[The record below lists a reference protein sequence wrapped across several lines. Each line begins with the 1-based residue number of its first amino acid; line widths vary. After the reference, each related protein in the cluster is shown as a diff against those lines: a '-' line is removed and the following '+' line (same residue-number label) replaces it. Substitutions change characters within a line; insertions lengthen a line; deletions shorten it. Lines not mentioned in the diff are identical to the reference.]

1 MSYLDHAAT
10 TPLHPDAI
18 AAMNA
23 QYVLVGN
30 ANSLHG
36 PGRAARRVVEESRE
50 AVAAAFGAR
59 PSHVVFTGGGTEADN
74 LAVKGL
80 YWERRAEDPRRV
92 RVVAAK
98 IEHHA
103 VLDAV
108 HWLADHEGA
117 EVSWLPVEPDGSV
130 RPETLDKALAADP
143 ESVALVTL
151 MWANNEVGTVLPIAE
166 LVEVAHR
173 HGVPIHSDAI
183 QAAGHLPVDFAASGL
198 DAMTIT
204 AHKLGGPIGVGALL
218 LGRETRLTALQHGG
232 GQERDVRSGTLDTP
246 AIAGFAAAASAARA
260 AQPAE
265 YTRLTAL
272 RDRLIE
278 GVLAAVPDA
287 ILSGPPLACAGS
299 GGAGFSGAGFD
310 GAGFDGARLGGA
322 EPGGAG
328 FHGAGL
334 GAAGFDGA
342 GLDGAGLDEPPDR
355 LPGIA
360 HFCFPGCEGDSLLLL
375 LDARGIS
382 CSTGSACSAG
392 IAQPSHVLLAM
403 GASEELARGSLRFSL
418 GRTSTDADVDAVL
431 EALPAVVTRARAA
444 GLS

>member
-1 MSYLDHAAT
+1 MTYLDHAAT

-18 AAMNA
+18 AAMND
-23 QYVLVGN
+23 QLVLVGN

-50 AVAAAFGAR
+50 ALAAALGAR

-80 YWERRAEDPRRV
+80 YWARRDEDPARTRI
-92 RVVAAK
+92 VAAR

-103 VLDAV
+103 VLDTLF
-108 HWLADHEGA
+108 WLEQHEGA
-117 EVSWLPVEPDGSV
+117 ELSWLPVEPDGSV
-130 RPETLDKALAADP
+130 RPEALEAALAAAP
-143 ESVALVTL
+143 ETVALVTV
-151 MWANNEVGTVLPIAE
+151 MWANNEVGTVLPVPE
-166 LVEVAHR
+166 LAAIAHR
-173 HGVPIHSDAI
+173 YDVPIHSDAI
-183 QAAGHLPVDFAASGL
+183 QAAGHLPVDFTASGL
-198 DAMTIT
+198 DAMTVSG
-204 AHKLGGPIGVGALL
+204 HKLGGPIGVGALL
-218 LGRETRLTALQHGG
+218 LGRQTRLTALQHGG

-246 AIAGFAAAASAARA
+246 AIAAFAAAATAARA
-260 AQPAE
+260 EQPAE
-265 YTRLTAL
+265 SERLSVL

-287 ILSGPPLACAGS
+287 ILSGPPLGQAKPDA
-299 GGAGFSGAGFD
+299 
-310 GAGFDGARLGGA
+310 
-322 EPGGAG
+322 
-328 FHGAGL
+328 
-334 GAAGFDGA
+334 
-342 GLDGAGLDEPPDR
+342 PDR
-355 LPGIA
+355 LPSIA

-375 LDARGIS
+375 LDARGIF

-403 GASEELARGSLRFSL
+403 GAPEELARGSLRFSL
-418 GRTSTDADVDAVL
+418 GRTSTEADVDALL

>member
-1 MSYLDHAAT
+1 MTYLDHAAT
-10 TPLHPDAI
+10 TPPHPDAI
-18 AAMNA
+18 AALNA
-23 QYVLVGN
+23 QFGLVGN

-80 YWERRAEDPRRV
+80 YWARREQDPRRV
-92 RVVAAK
+92 RIIAAK

-103 VLDAV
+103 VLDALF
-108 HWLADHEGA
+108 WLEQHEGA
-117 EVSWLPVEPDGSV
+117 ELSWLPVERDGSV
-130 RPETLDKALAADP
+130 RAEALEDALAASP
-143 ESVALVTL
+143 ETVALVTL
-151 MWANNEVGTVLPIAE
+151 MWANNEVGTVLPIPE
-166 LVEVAHR
+166 LVELAHR
-173 HGVPIHSDAI
+173 YDVPMHSDAI
-183 QAAGHLPVDFAASGL
+183 QAAGHLPVDFTASGL

-204 AHKLGGPIGVGALL
+204 GHKLGGPIGVGALL
-218 LGRETRLTALQHGG
+218 LGRETKLTALQHGG

-246 AIAGFAAAASAARA
+246 AIAGFAAAATAAKA
-260 AQPAE
+260 DQPTE
-265 YTRLTAL
+265 FKRLSAL

-278 GVLAAVPDA
+278 GVLATVPDA
-287 ILSGPPLACAGS
+287 VLSGPPIGQTK
-299 GGAGFSGAGFD
+299 
-310 GAGFDGARLGGA
+310 
-322 EPGGAG
+322 PGDPA
-328 FHGAGL
+328 
-334 GAAGFDGA
+334 
-342 GLDGAGLDEPPDR
+342 DR

-403 GASEELARGSLRFSL
+403 GATEDLARGSLRFSL
-418 GRTSTDADVDAVL
+418 GRTSTDADVDALL

>member
-1 MSYLDHAAT
+1 MTYLDHAAT

-18 AAMNA
+18 AAMNDQFA
-23 QYVLVGN
+23 LVGN

-50 AVAAAFGAR
+50 AVAAALGAR

-80 YWERRAEDPRRV
+80 YWARRAEDPRRV
-92 RVVAAK
+92 RILAAK

-103 VLDAV
+103 VLDALF
-108 HWLADHEGA
+108 WLEQHEGA
-117 EVSWLPVEPDGSV
+117 TLDWLPVRPDGSV
-130 RPETLDKALAADP
+130 TAAALEAALAAEP
-143 ESVALVTL
+143 ETAALVTV
-151 MWANNEVGTVLPIAE
+151 MWANNEVGTVLPIRE
-166 LVEVAHR
+166 LAEVAHR
-173 HGVPIHSDAI
+173 YGVPVHSDAI

-198 DAMTIT
+198 DALSVTG
-204 AHKLGGPIGVGALL
+204 HKLGGPLGVGALL
-218 LGRETRLTALQHGG
+218 LGRETKLTALQHGG

-246 AIAGFAAAASAARA
+246 GIAGFAAAVTAAHA
-260 AQPAE
+260 EQPKE
-265 YTRLTAL
+265 YLRLTAL
-272 RDRLIE
+272 RDKLIE
-278 GVLAAVPDA
+278 GVLRAIPDA
-287 ILSGPPLACAGS
+287 VLSGPPLPEPE
-299 GGAGFSGAGFD
+299 
-310 GAGFDGARLGGA
+310 ARP
-322 EPGGAG
+322 EPE
-328 FHGAGL
+328 
-334 GAAGFDGA
+334 AA
-342 GLDGAGLDEPPDR
+342 DR

-403 GASEELARGSLRFSL
+403 GATEELARGSLRFSL
-418 GRTSTDADVDAVL
+418 GRTSTEEDVDALL
-431 EALPAVVTRARAA
+431 EALPAVVGRARAA

>member
-1 MSYLDHAAT
+1 MTYLDHAAT

-18 AAMNA
+18 AALNA
-23 QYVLVGN
+23 QFGLVGN

-80 YWERRAEDPRRV
+80 YWARREQDPHRV
-92 RVVAAK
+92 RIVAAR

-103 VLDAV
+103 VLDALF
-108 HWLADHEGA
+108 WLEQHEGA
-117 EVSWLPVEPDGSV
+117 ELTWLPVQPDGSV
-130 RPETLDKALAADP
+130 RPESLEAALAASP
-143 ESVALVTL
+143 ETVALVTI
-151 MWANNEVGTVLPIAE
+151 MWANNEVGTVLPVPE
-166 LVEVAHR
+166 LAGIAHR
-173 HGVPIHSDAI
+173 YDVPMHSDAI
-183 QAAGHLPVDFAASGL
+183 QAAGHLPVDFTASGL
-198 DAMTIT
+198 DAMAIT
-204 AHKLGGPIGVGALL
+204 GHKLGGPIGVGALL

-246 AIAGFAAAASAARA
+246 AIAAFAAAATVARA
-260 AQPAE
+260 DQPAE
-265 YTRLTAL
+265 FKRLSAL

-278 GVLAAVPDA
+278 GVLATVPDA
-287 ILSGPPLACAGS
+287 VLSGPPIGQTK
-299 GGAGFSGAGFD
+299 
-310 GAGFDGARLGGA
+310 
-322 EPGGAG
+322 PGDA
-328 FHGAGL
+328 
-334 GAAGFDGA
+334 
-342 GLDGAGLDEPPDR
+342 PDR

-418 GRTSTDADVDAVL
+418 GRTSTDADIDALL